1 MIEKQAAPEAPETLS
16 RHLIRSHDRAVLST
30 AHRGD
35 DNAPAGHAYGSLV
48 LYACDHAARPLLLI
62 SDLAD
67 HTKNLR
73 ADPRCSLLIDGTAG
87 LAEPLTGPRVTLMG
101 AVEPA
106 DDLALLNRFTARHKG
121 SAFYAGFGDFH
132 LFRMTVDRA
141 HLVAGFGRIHWMDGK
156 AVTLDAPDAAAL
168 ADDEA
173 GVVAHMNEDHADAVG
188 LYANVILGLP
198 GVGWRLTGVDP
209 EGADLQRDGTVARLP
224 FDKTVTDAETARV
237 ELVRLVKRARSR
249 A

>member
-1 MIEKQAAPEAPETLS
+1 MAGATIPAEAPETLA
-16 RHLIRSHDRAVLST
+16 RHLVRRLDRGVLST

-35 DNAPAGHAYGSLV
+35 ENGPAGQAYGSLV
-48 LYACDHAARPLLLI
+48 LYACDHAAQPLLLI

-73 ADPRCSLLIDGTAG
+73 ADARCSLLVDGTGG

-101 AVEPA
+101 TMEPA
-106 DDLALLNRFTARHKG
+106 DDPALLNRFTARHPG

-132 LFRMTVDRA
+132 LFRMKVDRA
-141 HLVAGFGRIHWMDGK
+141 HLVAGFGRIHWMDGA
-156 AVTLDAPDAAAL
+156 AVTIDPAGAGAL
-168 ADDEA
+168 AEQED
-173 GVVAHMNEDHADAVG
+173 GVVTHMNDDHADAIG

-209 EGADLQRDGTVARLP
+209 EGADLRRGGDTARLP

-237 ELVRLVKRARSR
+237 ELVRLVKRARNG
-249 A
+249 